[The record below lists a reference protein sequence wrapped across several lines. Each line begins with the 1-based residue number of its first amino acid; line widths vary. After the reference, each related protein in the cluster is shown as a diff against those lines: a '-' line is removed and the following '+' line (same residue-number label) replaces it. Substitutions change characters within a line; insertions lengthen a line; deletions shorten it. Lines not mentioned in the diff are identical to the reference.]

1 MDSARQLEVLGQLGQ
16 LLLAPR
22 PLPRRLRDVLR
33 ELHAALPYV
42 AARAIVLAD
51 GAPWRLEVA
60 PDGERAGYHWPREHT
75 ARVLHTRAPLL
86 HRIEPKLHYAAW
98 PICWQGRVFGA
109 LEFLVRDPSDIAV
122 VAPIMLAIAPFLA
135 TALGLSGTP
144 DGAAAELSAEDQR
157 RLDAIAIELETPTL
171 LQPLLVLLLDT
182 ALKRS
187 AAGGGSIHLAEAN
200 GHGLHLLS
208 FEAPSASNGHAL
220 PAGAMALLPSSRTHE
235 LAKIALANGRAM
247 IRQHGGETHFA
258 APIVHG
264 GKLLGALSLEG
275 RLLDREALLFVQ
287 RLAALAGPAVLRAQF
302 FQQLADARTHLQ
314 QVFDQLPTGLA
325 VTDSNGVLLRANPAW
340 WQLWGIEPDEYVK
353 LVPWDILPRI
363 LHRLGDPL
371 AFSDLFT
378 NANGSTRAAA
388 LALQNPWQELRIMFI
403 PVRDSLA
410 MQSGFLLALDDMT
423 REREVDRLK
432 SEFVSVVSHEL
443 RTPLTSILGYTELLL
458 AREFDP
464 SERREFIQTVYK
476 EADHLSSLVEDLL
489 NVSRLDAGKIKLER
503 WVIALPKLVRELV
516 AQLNAE
522 LDVERHRVLL
532 DVPDALPPIFAD
544 RDRVRQ
550 ILTNLLSN
558 AIKYSP
564 EGGEVVLH
572 AAVLRHSSGRDGHLP
587 ALSFPGM
594 APVVPLPASAPIL
607 PPDPALLISVRDR
620 GIGIPAHELPRIFER
635 FYRVDNSNT
644 RRIGGTGLG
653 LAITRA
659 LVELHGGRIWADS
672 VPGEG
677 STFWVTLPLATE
689 VMRTHS
695 RAASKHE

>member
-1 MDSARQLEVLGQLGQ
+1 MDSARQFEILAQLGQ
-16 LLLAPR
+16 LLLASR
-22 PLPRRLRDVLR
+22 PLPKRLREVMR
-33 ELHAALPYV
+33 ELHAVLPYV
-42 AARAIVLAD
+42 IARAVVLSD
-51 GAPWRLEVA
+51 DTPWRLEVA
-60 PDGERAGYHWPREHT
+60 PEGETAEHDWPREHT
-75 ARVLHTRAPLL
+75 ARMFHGRTPLL
-86 HRIEPKLHYAAW
+86 HTLRSGLHYAGW
-98 PICWQGRVFGA
+98 PICWQGRAFGA
-109 LEFLVRDPSDIAV
+109 LEFVVRDPADVTKA
-122 VAPIMLAIAPFLA
+122 APIMVAITPFLA
-135 TALGLSGTP
+135 TALGRSDTA
-144 DGAAAELSAEDQR
+144 DGAQHELGAADQR
-157 RLDAIAIELETPTL
+157 RLDALGIELETPAL
-171 LQPLLVLLLDT
+171 LQPLLARLLDA
-182 ALKRS
+182 ALTRT

-200 GHGLHLLS
+200 GRGLHLLS
-208 FEAPSASNGHAL
+208 FEAPRSNGRAL
-220 PAGAMALLPSSRTHE
+220 LDSESTRPMALLPSSRSHD

-247 IRQHGGETHFA
+247 IRQHAGETQFA
-258 APIVHG
+258 APIVHD
-264 GKLLGALSLEG
+264 GKLLGALSLQG
-275 RLLDREALLFVQ
+275 KRLDRDGLLFVQ
-287 RLAALAGPAVLRAQF
+287 RLATLAGPAVMRAQF

-325 VTDSNGVLLRANPAW
+325 VTDANGVLLRANPAW
-340 WQLWGIEPDEYVK
+340 WQLWGIEPDERVK

-371 AFSDLFT
+371 AFSELFT
-378 NANGSTRAAA
+378 SANGATRSAS
-388 LALQNPWQELRIMFI
+388 LALTNPWQELRIMFI
-403 PVRDSLA
+403 PVRDTLDL
-410 MQSGFLLALDDMT
+410 QSGFLLALDDMT

-489 NVSRLDAGKIKLER
+489 NVSRLDAGKLKLER

-532 DVPDALPPIFAD
+532 DVPDALPPIYAD
-544 RDRVRQ
+544 RERVRQ

-564 EGGEVVLH
+564 DGGEVVLQ
-572 AAVLRHSSGRDGHLP
+572 AAVLRHTTARSPQPP

-594 APVVPLPASAPIL
+594 APLVPLPASAPAL
-607 PPDPALLISVRDR
+607 PPEPALLISVRDR
-620 GIGIPAHELPRIFER
+620 GIGIPPHELSRIFER

-689 VMRTHS
+689 VMRTK
-695 RAASKHE
+695 R

>member
-1 MDSARQLEVLGQLGQ
+1 MDSARQLEILAQLGQ

-22 PLPRRLRDVLR
+22 PLPRRLRDMLR
-33 ELHAALPYV
+33 ELHGVLPYV
-42 AARAIVLAD
+42 IARAVVLSD
-51 GAPWRLEVA
+51 GEPWRLEVA
-60 PDGERAGYHWPREHT
+60 PKGESAEHDWPREHT
-75 ARVLHTRAPLL
+75 ARMLHGRSPLL
-86 HRIEPKLHYAAW
+86 HELGSGLFYAGW
-98 PICWQGRVFGA
+98 PVCWQGRVFGA
-109 LEFLVRDPSDIAV
+109 LEFVVRDPADVSAA
-122 VAPIMLAIAPFLA
+122 APIMLAIAPFLA
-135 TALGLSGTP
+135 TALGRGDTHDTTQQEL
-144 DGAAAELSAEDQR
+144 GADDQR
-157 RLDAIAIELETPTL
+157 RLEAIGVELETPAL
-171 LQPLLVLLLDT
+171 LQPLLARLLDA

-200 GHGLHLLS
+200 GRGLHLLS
-208 FEAPSASNGHAL
+208 FEAPRASGR
-220 PAGAMALLPSSRTHE
+220 ALLDQSSARASLRPSSRTHD

-247 IRQHGGETHFA
+247 IRQHAGETQFA
-258 APIVHG
+258 APIVHD

-275 RLLDREALLFVQ
+275 RVLDREALLFVQ
-287 RLAALAGPAVLRAQF
+287 RLAVLAGPAVMRAKF

-325 VTDSNGVLLRANPAW
+325 VTDANGVLLRANPAW
-340 WQLWGIEPDEYVK
+340 WQLWGIEPDERVK

-378 NANGSTRAAA
+378 NSNGATHSAS
-388 LALQNPWQELRIMFI
+388 LALTNPWQELRIMFI
-403 PVRDSLA
+403 PVRDTLDL
-410 MQSGFLLALDDMT
+410 QSGYLLALDDMT

-476 EADHLSSLVEDLL
+476 EAEHLSSLVEDLL

-522 LDVERHRVLL
+522 LDVKRHRVLL

-564 EGGEVVLH
+564 DGGEVALQ
-572 AAVLRHSSGRDGHLP
+572 AAVLRQSSARDGQPP

-594 APVVPLPASAPIL
+594 APLVQLPASAPVL
-607 PPDPALLISVRDR
+607 PPEPALLISVRDR
-620 GIGIPAHELPRIFER
+620 GIGIPQHELSRIFER

-689 VMRTHS
+689 VMRT
-695 RAASKHE
+695 R